1 MRRITFSKN
10 EDRPNTV
17 NKVNGLYL
25 EYNSG
30 VSTKQIHVCSDT
42 LFPENANIRT
52 RFTVETQ
59 TRGIKGCF
67 WVADSMNSSEV
78 RSKEKKF

>member
-1 MRRITFSKN
+1 MPYQKYQGSAIVVRYII
-10 EDRPNTV
+10 
-17 NKVNGLYL
+17 L
-25 EYNSG
+25 EFQQ
-30 VSTKQIHVCSDT
+30 KQIYVCSET

-67 WVADSMNSSEV
+67 RVADSMSSSEV